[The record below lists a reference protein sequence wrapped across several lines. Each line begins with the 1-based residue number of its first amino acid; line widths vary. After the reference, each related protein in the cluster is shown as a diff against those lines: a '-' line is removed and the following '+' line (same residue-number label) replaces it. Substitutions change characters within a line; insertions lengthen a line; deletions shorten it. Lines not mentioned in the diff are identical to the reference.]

1 MAQSDHDDG
10 LVRVGEMARRSGMSP
25 RTIKYYEERGL
36 LCPARSQGRYRL
48 YDEADAE
55 RLARIRQMRGFGLSI
70 ATIEEALRHPAH
82 LDDDGMRRL
91 SLDALEEV
99 YISLTVRRDDLLGR
113 IDQGRRELAE
123 VEAVA
128 RELEHD
134 LGYLRGHLDAR
145 RAQRPSTTG
154 TSAAR

>member
-1 MAQSDHDDG
+1 MGMAESDQEDG
-10 LVRVGEMARRSGMSP
+10 LVRVGEMARRVGMSP

-36 LCPARSQGRYRL
+36 LSPARSQGGYRL

-55 RLARIRQMRGFGLSI
+55 RLARIRQMRTFGLSV

-99 YISLTVRRDDLLGR
+99 SESLSLRRDDLLVR
-113 IDQGRRELAE
+113 IEQGRRELAE
-123 VEAVA
+123 VEALA
-128 RELEHD
+128 RKLEHD
-134 LGYLRGHLDAR
+134 LGYLRGHLEAR
-145 RAQRPSTTG
+145 RARRSSPRP
-154 TSAAR
+154 